1 MHIDVNILVD
11 INVWVLGFTVVWT
24 FVSLLSKSAKST
36 DDESEPDP

>member
-11 INVWVLGFTVVWT
+11 INVWVLGFTVWT
-24 FVSLLSKSAKST
+24 FVSLLTKSAKST

>member
-1 MHIDVNILVD
+1 MNIVVNILIAD
-11 INVWVLGFTVVWT
+11 INVWVLGFIVWT